1 MRPVIKYLCIY
12 YSTLIQKY
20 LHYQEVIMVFSY
32 LADINYNAMI
42 QTFAALVHN
51 NYSLAGSCMLRKFTA
66 GQLAGTIFLL
76 PKKNH
81 MVRRALKLQRTCRP
95 LTINEPYRQACG
107 MALEKYFQQKNCPRQ
122 SPQQR
127 CRAHLRFLFLSN
139 YGDISSP
146 AAGAEG
152 IHKWSVSVLREE
164 KIFGRPFP
172 RKRLSSKRSAFTPFS
187 MMN

>member
-1 MRPVIKYLCIY
+1 MCTSESIFPAGSKELLRTAYERQTADPFG
-12 YSTLIQKY
+12 SA
-20 LHYQEVIMVFSY
+20 VF
-32 LADINYNAMI
+32 LF
-42 QTFAALVHN
+42 T
-51 NYSLAGSCMLRKFTA
+51 NYSLSGSCVLRKFTA

-76 PKKNH
+76 PIKNH

-122 SPQQR
+122 SPLQR
-127 CRAHLRFLFLSN
+127 CRASRRCLFLSTRHKL
-139 YGDISSP
+139 SSP

-172 RKRLSSKRSAFTPFS
+172 RKRLSSKRSAFKSFS
-187 MMN
+187 MID

>member
-1 MRPVIKYLCIY
+1 MGFFFY
-12 YSTLIQKY
+12 T
-20 LHYQEVIMVFSY
+20 
-32 LADINYNAMI
+32 
-42 QTFAALVHN
+42 
-51 NYSLAGSCMLRKFTA
+51 NYSLSGSCVCVLRKFTA

-76 PKKNH
+76 PIKDH

-164 KIFGRPFP
+164 KIFGRPIP
-172 RKRLSSKRSAFTPFS
+172 RKRLSSKRSAFKPFS

>member
-1 MRPVIKYLCIY
+1 MGNRSYTKTSQESSSKSEDDWL
-12 YSTLIQKY
+12 TLTVSEGTCCLQVSFLSI
-20 LHYQEVIMVFSY
+20 
-32 LADINYNAMI
+32 
-42 QTFAALVHN
+42 
-51 NYSLAGSCMLRKFTA
+51 NYSLSGSCVLRKFTA

-122 SPQQR
+122 SPLQR
-127 CRAHLRFLFLSN
+127 CRASRSFLFLSTHHKL
-139 YGDISSP
+139 SSP

-172 RKRLSSKRSAFTPFS
+172 RKRLSSKRSAFKPFS
-187 MMN
+187 MID